1 MRPTRINNEPEIT
14 LILPIDFGEE
24 IKFLTLERNNIKIIF
39 PNIGTEN
46 DITEITNKSIFPIFV
61 KSKNP
66 GNKVR

>member
-24 IKFLTLERNNIKIIF
+24 IKFLTLERNNIKITF

-46 DITEITNKSIFPIFV
+46 DITEITNKSMFPIVV

>member
-24 IKFLTLERNNIKIIF
+24 IKLLTLERNNIKITF

-46 DITEITNKSIFPIFV
+46 DVTEITTKSIVPIVV